1 MKKIIV
7 LLVFLFQSS
16 FAYATP
22 GYVFQTDY
30 STIYTDIK
38 KVKFLANQDISQIGD
53 FPIKYYNG
61 RISQIGNNYVTYLN
75 HKIYK
80 IGQDRVSFNEFGN
93 VVMIGNKYILE
104 YFEGIKPFLFNEVMY
119 NKTNICINLYDNG
132 LFGFSTSEP
141 ISLPQTT
148 ENNSSSKPTASNLS
162 KNDILDVVQN
172 ETSKFSGREKF
183 AKAIYNVKNQ
193 SDFRRAI
200 GEYIEKYCTI
210 QDNKIKCQQY

>member
-75 HKIYK
+75 HCTTTCSLI
-80 IGQDRVSFNEFGN
+80 
-93 VVMIGNKYILE
+93 
-104 YFEGIKPFLFNEVMY
+104 
-119 NKTNICINLYDNG
+119 NIN
-132 LFGFSTSEP
+132 
-141 ISLPQTT
+141 
-148 ENNSSSKPTASNLS
+148 
-162 KNDILDVVQN
+162 
-172 ETSKFSGREKF
+172 SKFDKLPRSET
-183 AKAIYNVKNQ
+183 NQ
-193 SDFRRAI
+193 CD
-200 GEYIEKYCTI
+200 
-210 QDNKIKCQQY
+210 